1 MKKTDYRVERDSIGV
16 KDIPE
21 DVYYGVQSLR
31 AAENFHIT
39 GLNMHPEIIN
49 SLAYIKKAAAITNC
63 EVGLLEK
70 KKAQAIVQACDEIV
84 SGKFHNEFI
93 VDPVQGGAGTSLNM
107 NANEVIA
114 NRAIEILGGKK
125 GDYTIINPNDDVN
138 CGQSTNDVIPTA
150 GKMTSLRLLQNLK
163 KQLLRLYDA
172 LNEKATEFDHI
183 IKMGRT
189 QMQDAVPIRLGQE
202 FKAYS
207 VAIMRDIHRMD
218 KAMDEMRTLNMG
230 GTAIGTGINADEGYL
245 RRIVPN
251 LTEISGM
258 DFIQAFDLIDSTQN
272 LDPFVAVSGAVKACA
287 VTLSK
292 MSNDLRLMSSGPRTG
307 FGEINLPAKQNGS
320 SIMPGK
326 VNPVIP
332 EVVNQVAFN
341 IIGNDVTITMA
352 AEAGQLELNAFEP
365 IIFYC
370 MFQSIDTLGYAV
382 QTLVDNCIV
391 GITANEERCRYLVEN
406 SVGIIT
412 AISPHLGYQKA
423 ADIAKKAIK
432 TGESVRSLILKEKL
446 MDEDELNR
454 ILDPIHMTEPGISGK
469 DYLIKKE
476 CKKHKLNARQFKISD
491 DAVYTLIDCY
501 TAEAGVRGLEKK
513 IASLCRKA
521 SVEIEKGAKS
531 FRVTSDN
538 IENILGPKRFL
549 QDTISATNQIGV
561 INGLAWTSVGGTLL
575 PIEVTVLKGTG
586 KIELTGNLGTVMQE
600 SAKTAVS
607 YIRSIADKF
616 GIKEDFY
623 KNNDIHI
630 HAPEAA
636 VPKDGPSAGL
646 AITTALFSELTK
658 IPIRRDIAMTG
669 EISLK
674 GNALPIGGLKE
685 KSMAAYKAGCCEV
698 IIPRKNMKDIAE
710 ISDEVKASL
719 DFKPV
724 DKFLDILPFSLEYL
738 PNKAE
743 ITAAKTSKPIITKE
757 TTLREMIT
765 Q

>member
-1 MKKTDYRVERDSIGV
+1 MKKIDYRVERDSIGV

-70 KKAQAIVQACDEIV
+70 KKAQAIVQACDEII
-84 SGKFHNEFI
+84 SGQFHNEFI
-93 VDPVQGGAGTSLNM
+93 VDPIQGGAGTSLNM

-341 IIGNDVTITMA
+341 IIGNDMTITMA

-382 QTLVDNCIV
+382 ETLVDNCIV
-391 GITANEERCRYLVEN
+391 GITANEERCRQLVEN

-412 AISPHLGYQKA
+412 AICPHVGYEKT
-423 ADIAKKAIK
+423 ADIAKKAINSN
-432 TGESVRSLILKEKL
+432 ESVRSLILKENI
-446 MDEDELNR
+446 MNEEELSR

-469 DYLIKKE
+469 DVLM
-476 CKKHKLNARQFKISD
+476 KI
-491 DAVYTLIDCY
+491 
-501 TAEAGVRGLEKK
+501 
-513 IASLCRKA
+513 
-521 SVEIEKGAKS
+521 
-531 FRVTSDN
+531 
-538 IENILGPKRFL
+538 
-549 QDTISATNQIGV
+549 
-561 INGLAWTSVGGTLL
+561 
-575 PIEVTVLKGTG
+575 
-586 KIELTGNLGTVMQE
+586 
-600 SAKTAVS
+600 
-607 YIRSIADKF
+607 
-616 GIKEDFY
+616 
-623 KNNDIHI
+623 
-630 HAPEAA
+630 
-636 VPKDGPSAGL
+636 
-646 AITTALFSELTK
+646 
-658 IPIRRDIAMTG
+658 
-669 EISLK
+669 
-674 GNALPIGGLKE
+674 
-685 KSMAAYKAGCCEV
+685 
-698 IIPRKNMKDIAE
+698 
-710 ISDEVKASL
+710 
-719 DFKPV
+719 
-724 DKFLDILPFSLEYL
+724 
-738 PNKAE
+738 
-743 ITAAKTSKPIITKE
+743 
-757 TTLREMIT
+757 
-765 Q
+765 

>member
-1 MKKTDYRVERDSIGV
+1 MNGKRRVTMDDMKKTDYRVEKDSIGV

-21 DVYYGVQSLR
+21 EVYYGVQTLR

-49 SLAYIKKAAAITNC
+49 SLAYIKKASAITNC
-63 EVGLLEK
+63 EVGILEK
-70 KKAQAIVQACDEIV
+70 KKAQAIVQACDEIIE
-84 SGKFHNEFI
+84 GKFHDDFI
-93 VDPVQGGAGTSLNM
+93 VDPIQGGAGTSLNM

-125 GDYTIINPNDDVN
+125 GDYTIVNPNDDVN

-150 GKMTSLRLLQNLK
+150 GKMTSLHLLQNLK

-172 LNEKATEFDHI
+172 LNEKAKEFDHV

-341 IIGNDVTITMA
+341 IIGNDMTITMA

-382 QTLVDNCIV
+382 ETLVDNCIV
-391 GITANEERCRYLVEN
+391 GITANEERCRQLVEN

-412 AISPHLGYQKA
+412 AICPHVGYEKT
-423 ADIAKKAIK
+423 ADIAKKAINSN
-432 TGESVRSLILKEKL
+432 ESVRSLILKENI
-446 MDEDELNR
+446 MDEEELSR

-469 DYLIKKE
+469 DVLM
-476 CKKHKLNARQFKISD
+476 KI
-491 DAVYTLIDCY
+491 
-501 TAEAGVRGLEKK
+501 
-513 IASLCRKA
+513 
-521 SVEIEKGAKS
+521 
-531 FRVTSDN
+531 
-538 IENILGPKRFL
+538 
-549 QDTISATNQIGV
+549 
-561 INGLAWTSVGGTLL
+561 
-575 PIEVTVLKGTG
+575 
-586 KIELTGNLGTVMQE
+586 
-600 SAKTAVS
+600 
-607 YIRSIADKF
+607 
-616 GIKEDFY
+616 
-623 KNNDIHI
+623 
-630 HAPEAA
+630 
-636 VPKDGPSAGL
+636 
-646 AITTALFSELTK
+646 
-658 IPIRRDIAMTG
+658 
-669 EISLK
+669 
-674 GNALPIGGLKE
+674 
-685 KSMAAYKAGCCEV
+685 
-698 IIPRKNMKDIAE
+698 
-710 ISDEVKASL
+710 
-719 DFKPV
+719 
-724 DKFLDILPFSLEYL
+724 
-738 PNKAE
+738 
-743 ITAAKTSKPIITKE
+743 
-757 TTLREMIT
+757 
-765 Q
+765 

>member
-70 KKAQAIVQACDEIV
+70 KKAQAIVQACDEII
-84 SGKFHNEFI
+84 SGQFHNEFI
-93 VDPVQGGAGTSLNM
+93 VDPIQGGAGTSLNM

-172 LNEKATEFDHI
+172 LNEKAVEFDHV

-382 QTLVDNCIV
+382 ETLVDNCIV
-391 GITANEERCRYLVEN
+391 GITANEERCRQLVEN

-412 AISPHLGYQKA
+412 AICPHVGYEKT
-423 ADIAKKAIK
+423 ADIAKKAINSN
-432 TGESVRSLILKEKL
+432 ESVRSLILKENI
-446 MDEDELNR
+446 MDEEELSR

-469 DYLIKKE
+469 DVLM
-476 CKKHKLNARQFKISD
+476 KI
-491 DAVYTLIDCY
+491 
-501 TAEAGVRGLEKK
+501 
-513 IASLCRKA
+513 
-521 SVEIEKGAKS
+521 
-531 FRVTSDN
+531 
-538 IENILGPKRFL
+538 
-549 QDTISATNQIGV
+549 
-561 INGLAWTSVGGTLL
+561 
-575 PIEVTVLKGTG
+575 
-586 KIELTGNLGTVMQE
+586 
-600 SAKTAVS
+600 
-607 YIRSIADKF
+607 
-616 GIKEDFY
+616 
-623 KNNDIHI
+623 
-630 HAPEAA
+630 
-636 VPKDGPSAGL
+636 
-646 AITTALFSELTK
+646 
-658 IPIRRDIAMTG
+658 
-669 EISLK
+669 
-674 GNALPIGGLKE
+674 
-685 KSMAAYKAGCCEV
+685 
-698 IIPRKNMKDIAE
+698 
-710 ISDEVKASL
+710 
-719 DFKPV
+719 
-724 DKFLDILPFSLEYL
+724 
-738 PNKAE
+738 
-743 ITAAKTSKPIITKE
+743 
-757 TTLREMIT
+757 
-765 Q
+765 